1 MNGHRIHYDRKYAKL
16 VEGYDDLI
24 LHGPLLAQ
32 LLMLMGER
40 MLGNPLTEVTYRATA
55 PLIVTQSA
63 TLCWNDGAAWVRGPQ
78 GEQCMEAV
86 MR

>member
-1 MNGHRIHYDRKYAKL
+1 
-16 VEGYDDLI
+16 
-24 LHGPLLAQ
+24 
-32 LLMLMGER
+32 MLMGER

-55 PLIVTQSA
+55 PLIVTQGA